1 VSGTPRPAGEHLLQ
15 GDQHHEPALKASS
28 DDARALRRR
37 LAWAGAIAAS
47 YALDALFLGLFALAG
62 VVSGALVASYA
73 AAAAAIC
80 GLTVLAYRR
89 GWSLTSGGAELA
101 EPQIVAALALQLAVV
116 WAAPQ
121 LAFPWLCNI
130 FTVFAFG
137 MISLS
142 VRESLVIWSLV
153 VAGGGAVLYGKAAQL
168 GVPLA
173 TPGQLVLVWLFF
185 AAILGRFVMLSVYAG
200 ALRARLRESRR
211 RLAGTLDQV
220 QRLISHDE
228 LTKTLNRH
236 SLVARLAEE
245 KNRSE
250 RNGASFSLALMDLD
264 HFKNVNDTH
273 GHAAGDEVLRGFA
286 GAVHEAMRQTDVF
299 GRYGGEEFLLI
310 LTGSSVEAAR
320 DAAERIRAAVGSRDW
335 NSAAPG
341 LSVTVSVGI
350 TSFRKG
356 DSIEQL
362 LKRADN
368 ALYQAKRT
376 GRNRIVTLDD

>member
-1 VSGTPRPAGEHLLQ
+1 MLPAEDNL
-15 GDQHHEPALKASS
+15 EPALKASR
-28 DDARALRRR
+28 DDARVLRRR

-62 VVSGALVASYA
+62 VVPGTLAAAYA
-73 AAAAAIC
+73 AAAGAIC
-80 GLTVLAYRR
+80 GLTVIAYRR
-89 GWSLTSGGAELA
+89 GWALAPGGGELA

-142 VRESLVIWSLV
+142 VRESLVVWSLV
-153 VAGGGAVLYGKAAQL
+153 FAGGGAVLYAKAPQL
-168 GVPLA
+168 GIPLA
-173 TPGQLVLVWLFF
+173 TPAQLVLVWLFF

-211 RLAGTLDQV
+211 RLAATLDQV

-228 LTKTLNRH
+228 LTRTLNRR

-245 KNRSE
+245 KSRSE

-310 LTGSSVEAAR
+310 LTGSSAETAR

-368 ALYQAKRT
+368 ALYQAKRA

>member
-1 VSGTPRPAGEHLLQ
+1 MPRSAGGRMLEDGGNRQ
-15 GDQHHEPALKASS
+15 PALKASGDES
-28 DDARALRRR
+28 RALRRR
-37 LAWAGAIAAS
+37 LAWAAAIAAS
-47 YALDALFLGLFALAG
+47 YALDTLFLGLFALAG
-62 VVSGALVASYA
+62 VVPGALAASYA

-89 GWSLTSGGAELA
+89 GWTLGAGGAELA

-142 VRESLVIWSLV
+142 VRESLVVWSLV
-153 VAGGGAVLYGKAAQL
+153 VAGGGAVLYARAPQL
-168 GVPLA
+168 GIPLA
-173 TPGQLVLVWLFF
+173 TPAQLALVWLFF
-185 AAILGRFVMLSVYAG
+185 AAILARFVMLSVYAG

-211 RLAGTLDQV
+211 RLAATLDQV

-228 LTKTLNRH
+228 LTRTLNRR
-236 SLVARLAEE
+236 SLVARLGEE
-245 KNRSE
+245 KSRCERSGE
-250 RNGASFSLALMDLD
+250 SFSLALMDLD
-264 HFKNVNDTH
+264 HFKSVNDTH

-310 LTGSSVEAAR
+310 LTGSSAQAAR

-335 NSAAPG
+335 TAAAPG

>member
-1 VSGTPRPAGEHLLQ
+1 MLEDGGNRQ
-15 GDQHHEPALKASS
+15 PALKASGDES
-28 DDARALRRR
+28 RALRRR
-37 LAWAGAIAAS
+37 LAWAAAIAAS
-47 YALDALFLGLFALAG
+47 YALDTLFLGLFALAG
-62 VVSGALVASYA
+62 VVPGALAASYA

-89 GWSLTSGGAELA
+89 GWTLGAGGAELA

-142 VRESLVIWSLV
+142 VRESLVVWSLV
-153 VAGGGAVLYGKAAQL
+153 VAGGGAVLYARAPQL
-168 GVPLA
+168 GIPLA
-173 TPGQLVLVWLFF
+173 TPAQLALVWLFF
-185 AAILGRFVMLSVYAG
+185 AAILARFVMLSVYAG

-211 RLAGTLDQV
+211 RLAATLDQV

-228 LTKTLNRH
+228 LTRTLNRR
-236 SLVARLAEE
+236 SLVARLGEE
-245 KNRSE
+245 KSRCERSGE
-250 RNGASFSLALMDLD
+250 SFSLALMDLD
-264 HFKNVNDTH
+264 HFKSVNDTH

-310 LTGSSVEAAR
+310 LTGSSAQAAR

-335 NSAAPG
+335 TAAAPG

-376 GRNRIVTLDD
+376 GRNRIVTLDE

>member
-1 VSGTPRPAGEHLLQ
+1 MLEDGGNRQ
-15 GDQHHEPALKASS
+15 PALKASGDES
-28 DDARALRRR
+28 RALRRR
-37 LAWAGAIAAS
+37 LAWAAAIAAS
-47 YALDALFLGLFALAG
+47 YALDTLFLGLFALAG
-62 VVSGALVASYA
+62 VVPGALAASYA

-89 GWSLTSGGAELA
+89 GWTLGAGGAELA

-142 VRESLVIWSLV
+142 VRESLVVWSLV
-153 VAGGGAVLYGKAAQL
+153 VAGGGAVLYARAPQL
-168 GVPLA
+168 GIPLA
-173 TPGQLVLVWLFF
+173 TPAQLALVWLFF
-185 AAILGRFVMLSVYAG
+185 AAILARFVMLSVYAG

-211 RLAGTLDQV
+211 RLAATLDQV

-228 LTKTLNRH
+228 LTRTLNRR
-236 SLVARLAEE
+236 SLVARLGEE
-245 KNRSE
+245 KSRCERSGE
-250 RNGASFSLALMDLD
+250 SFSLALMDLD
-264 HFKNVNDTH
+264 HFKSVNDTH

-310 LTGSSVEAAR
+310 LTGSSAQAAR

-335 NSAAPG
+335 TAAAPG

>member
-1 VSGTPRPAGEHLLQ
+1 VGERLVHGL
-15 GDQHHEPALKASS
+15 GNHPGALKASG
-28 DDARALRRR
+28 DDARAQRRR

-47 YALDALFLGLFALAG
+47 YALDALFLGLFALAA
-62 VVSGALVASYA
+62 VVPGALAASYA
-73 AAAAAIC
+73 AAAAAVC
-80 GLTVLAYRR
+80 GLTVLAYHR
-89 GWSLTSGGAELA
+89 GWTLGAGGAELA

-121 LAFPWLCNI
+121 LAFPWLRNI

-142 VRESLVIWSLV
+142 VRESLVVWLLV
-153 VAGGGAVLYGKAAQL
+153 VAGGGAVLYARAPEL
-168 GVPLA
+168 GIPLA
-173 TPGQLVLVWLFF
+173 TPGQLALVWLFF
-185 AAILGRFVMLSVYAG
+185 AAILARFVMLSVYAG
-200 ALRARLRESRR
+200 ALRARLRDSRR
-211 RLAGTLDQV
+211 RLAATLDQV

-228 LTKTLNRH
+228 LTRTLNRR
-236 SLVARLAEE
+236 SLVERLGEE
-245 KNRSE
+245 KSRCERS
-250 RNGASFSLALMDLD
+250 GASFSVALMDLD

-286 GAVHEAMRQTDVF
+286 DAVHEAMRQTDVF

-310 LTGSSVEAAR
+310 LTGSSTEAAR
-320 DAAERIRAAVGSRDW
+320 DAAERIRAAVDSRDW
-335 NSAAPG
+335 SSAAPG

-356 DSIEQL
+356 DTIEQL

-368 ALYQAKRT
+368 ALYQAKRS